1 MPFRSFIGSDLFE
14 TAYFTNQVSHWTAVR
29 VGEDD
34 DPARTYS
41 LMAYL
46 APMPGANVG
55 TMQFSFFVLEL
66 DVKSGHESTIWDG
79 RGTKGIIPSPDD
91 RERCL
96 NLIRSSL
103 ATLLDEAQ
111 PVHVFMQAC
120 DADLPA
126 RACQKYERLLETFSA
141 MGYLPE
147 EQEPYHGQRSW
158 WMERL
163 DS

>member
-1 MPFRSFIGSDLFE
+1 MPFRSFIGSELFE
-14 TAYFTNQVSHWTAVR
+14 TGYFTNQVTHWTAVR

-34 DPARTYS
+34 NPARTYS

-46 APMPGANVG
+46 SPMPAASAG
-55 TMQFSFFVLEL
+55 TMQFTFFMLEL
-66 DVKSGHESTIWDG
+66 DVESGHEVSIWDG
-79 RGTKGIIPSPDD
+79 RGTKGVIPSPND
-91 RERCL
+91 RHRCL

-103 ATLLDEAQ
+103 GTLLEEAQ
-111 PVHVFMQAC
+111 PTHVFMQAC
-120 DADLPA
+120 DANLPP

-141 MGYLPE
+141 MGYIAE
-147 EQEPYHGQRSW
+147 EQAPHHGRRSW